1 MNFAVNLKIA
11 DMYERAQEV
20 IDNILAEVPDHED
33 ALELRARTW
42 IVQENYAQAAALA
55 LQVIAR
61 NARNRRARTTLTR
74 AYEGLEQWASLIET
88 ATESLALFDEQLD
101 RIDAITSRCLAY
113 WKLGREEESDEDL
126 KTLQSS
132 PRAAWRAKMIL
143 RIRDQANH
151 QA

>member
-20 IDNILAEVPDHED
+20 IDNILAEVPGHED
-33 ALELRARTW
+33 VLELS
-42 IVQENYAQAAALA
+42 
-55 LQVIAR
+55 
-61 NARNRRARTTLTR
+61 ARTTLTR